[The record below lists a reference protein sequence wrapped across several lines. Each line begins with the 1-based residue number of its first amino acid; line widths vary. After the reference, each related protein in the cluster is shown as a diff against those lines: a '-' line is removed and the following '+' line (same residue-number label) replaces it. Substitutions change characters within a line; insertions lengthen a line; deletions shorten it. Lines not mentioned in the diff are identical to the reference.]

1 MFDIFHKKNVNP
13 KMQIL
18 QKPTKIEVVTGW
30 EKDDET
36 YFALGA
42 LVAVKNGKGIL
53 REVMLESVPQSMM
66 SLMLGDKPLFQLLGD
81 EYFCPTCEKILR
93 SGYGLDQPEQFRIEK
108 INESKDKVSFPE
120 ILEELYPLLG
130 LLNSGYY
137 TVWDTSLYP
146 TDGNGHLFWEVPN
159 EMVPLPGTCEYYYG
173 DCEYADPHPHF
184 MVGTQPRENYNAERV
199 AYYRGHPGARAIAY
213 FMEGYMTALL
223 DGHHKAFA
231 AALEHE
237 KVNALVIMSEY
248 AARFRGEDGQLHNKI
263 TCGSGGILRGNKAFD
278 CEIYH
283 LDSNLRT
290 MPVTIVSEELADR
303 IGHYMEQVKLT
314 YHFPVNTEE
323 LAGYY
328 PTVDDVAMMDRAG
341 VITDECLDEWLHQ
354 NQGKGNHTEEDV
366 CILMRALGAMRH
378 KRLFEMGDYFVRRN
392 YSGDTLYVILESMM
406 RLPRTPEM
414 EEYFIERMVELEDD
428 YPRIKDLILSYW

>member
-1 MFDIFHKKNVNP
+1 MFGIFHKKNANP
-13 KMQIL
+13 PMQNL
-18 QKPTKIEVVTGW
+18 QKSTEIEIVIGW
-30 EKDDET
+30 EKDDDT
-36 YFALGA
+36 YFAPGA

-53 REVMLESVPQSMM
+53 REVMMEPAPQSML

-108 INESKDKVSFPE
+108 VNESKDKVSFSE

-130 LLNSGYY
+130 LLDSGYY

-173 DCEYADPHPHF
+173 DCKYADPHPHF
-184 MVGTQPRENYNAERV
+184 MVGTQPRESYNAERV
-199 AYYRGHPGARAIAY
+199 EYYIDHPGARVIAY

-237 KVNALVIMSEY
+237 KVNALVIVPEY
-248 AARFRGEDGQLHNKI
+248 LIRFRGEDGQMHDKI
-263 TCGSGGILRGNKAFD
+263 TCGGVFRGNKAFD
-278 CEIYH
+278 CETYH
-283 LDSNLRT
+283 LDSNLRK
-290 MPVTIVSEELADR
+290 MPVTAISEELADR
-303 IGHYMEQVKLT
+303 IMHYMEQVKIT
-314 YHFPVNTEE
+314 YRFPVDTEG

-328 PTVDDVAMMDRAG
+328 PSVYEVAVMDRAG
-341 VITDECLDEWLHQ
+341 VITDECLDEWLGRIP
-354 NQGKGNHTEEDV
+354 GKGGYTEEDV

-378 KRLFEMGDYFVRRN
+378 KRLFEMGDYFSRHN
-392 YSGDTLYVILESMM
+392 YSGDTLHVILESMM
-406 RLPRTPEM
+406 RLPRTPEL
-414 EEYFIERMVELEDD
+414 EDYFIERMVELEDN

>member
-30 EKDDET
+30 EKDDDT
-36 YFALGA
+36 YFAPGA

-53 REVMLESVPQSMM
+53 REVMLEPAPQSMM
-66 SLMLGDKPLFQLLGD
+66 SLMLGDKPLFQ
-81 EYFCPTCEKILR
+81 
-93 SGYGLDQPEQFRIEK
+93 
-108 INESKDKVSFPE
+108 
-120 ILEELYPLLG
+120 LLG

-146 TDGNGHLFWEVPN
+146 TDGNGHLFWKVPN

-173 DCEYADPHPHF
+173 DCEYADPHPYF

-237 KVNALVIMSEY
+237 KVNALVITPEY
-248 AARFRGEDGQLHNKI
+248 ATRFRGDDGQ
-263 TCGSGGILRGNKAFD
+263 SR
-278 CEIYH
+278 
-283 LDSNLRT
+283 
-290 MPVTIVSEELADR
+290 
-303 IGHYMEQVKLT
+303 
-314 YHFPVNTEE
+314 
-323 LAGYY
+323 
-328 PTVDDVAMMDRAG
+328 
-341 VITDECLDEWLHQ
+341 
-354 NQGKGNHTEEDV
+354 
-366 CILMRALGAMRH
+366 
-378 KRLFEMGDYFVRRN
+378 GDY
-392 YSGDTLYVILESMM
+392 G
-406 RLPRTPEM
+406 
-414 EEYFIERMVELEDD
+414 
-428 YPRIKDLILSYW
+428 